1 MHYAVAPITHNAP
14 VSELKAQVT
23 QLAQLMDE
31 FGLAEARVSGGDWCV
46 EFGRTAPGT
55 AAPAQAAST
64 AEPSAKRR
72 AAPSKEAAQPET
84 PAGSPISSPMTGIF
98 YSSPSPTAP
107 AFVKEGERVEKG
119 QVVALIEAMKV
130 FNEIVA
136 PSAGTVTK
144 IVAEN
149 GQLVQPSEPLLYIA

>member
-1 MHYAVAPITHNAP
+1 M
-14 VSELKAQVT
+14 SELKDQVT

-31 FGLAEARVSGGDWCV
+31 FGLSEARVSGGDWSV
-46 EFGRTAPGT
+46 EFGRTLPGPVS
-55 AAPAQAAST
+55 AGLPASPADPLAR
-64 AEPSAKRR
+64 RR
-72 AAPSKEAAQPET
+72 AAPKKEAAPPEA

-98 YSSPSPTAP
+98 YASPSPTAP
-107 AFVKEGERVEKG
+107 AFVRQGDRVEKG

-144 IVAEN
+144 VVAEN
-149 GQLVQPSEPLLYIA
+149 GQLVQPSEPLLYIE